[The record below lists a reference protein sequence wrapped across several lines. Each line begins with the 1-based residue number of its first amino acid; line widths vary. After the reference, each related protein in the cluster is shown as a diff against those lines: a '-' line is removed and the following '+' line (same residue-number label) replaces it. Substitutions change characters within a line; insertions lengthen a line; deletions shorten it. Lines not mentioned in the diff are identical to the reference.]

1 MFGLSFPDDKTKG
14 LVVYPCFLLVVFF
27 KTYRC
32 LCRRQRY
39 FLCLLPFFVYFISS
53 LFLPRTC
60 CLPRPD
66 PVFNSIIRPVCTI
79 YDRQLDML
87 TKMYI
92 KQQGSCWRHRRSH
105 AQARGGKWPKTRILP
120 LFFHHTSDKTSG
132 DFRVKR
138 GVRQG
143 CVLSLSLFN
152 ILTEMVMR
160 VALDVF
166 EGGVQI
172 GGGRVTHLW
181 YADNIIVLA
190 DSGSELQE
198 MTDRMERACT
208 KYELQIDSEEIKM
221 MTTSETYRL
230 ALHAKPRKI
239 VVVLD
244 ERHCVVMHP

>member
-1 MFGLSFPDDKTKG
+1 M
-14 LVVYPCFLLVVFF
+14 
-27 KTYRC
+27 YRQEEANGQRLGFC
-32 LCRRQRY
+32 LFC
-39 FLCLLPFFVYFISS
+39 
-53 LFLPRTC
+53 
-60 CLPRPD
+60 
-66 PVFNSIIRPVCTI
+66 
-79 YDRQLDML
+79 
-87 TKMYI
+87 
-92 KQQGSCWRHRRSH
+92 
-105 AQARGGKWPKTRILP
+105 
-120 LFFHHTSDKTSG
+120 FHHTSDKTSG

-172 GGGRVTHLW
+172 GGGRVTHLR
-181 YADNIIVLA
+181 YADNIIMLA

-208 KYELQIDSEEIKM
+208 KYELQIDSEKIKM

-244 ERHCVVMHP
+244 EHSCVVMHP